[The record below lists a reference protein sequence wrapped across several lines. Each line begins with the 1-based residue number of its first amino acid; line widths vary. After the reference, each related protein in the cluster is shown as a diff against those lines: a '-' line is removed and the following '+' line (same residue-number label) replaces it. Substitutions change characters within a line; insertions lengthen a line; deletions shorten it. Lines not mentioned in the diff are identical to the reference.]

1 MQVVKEEITEIKEK
15 YASPRRSRLVFSGEE
30 ADELLSRASEKQPG
44 VKCTLVY
51 TADDK
56 FKVLTGKQADALN
69 KPLEGKFKPQL
80 VACCKLETVTDRRI
94 FAFTNLGNC
103 HKLDIY
109 SPDYECKLSDAGV
122 SLKELS
128 KDAEEDEKVIAL
140 FEIGERFPV
149 GKLMFFTRKGMI
161 KKTEWSEYDN
171 QRKDSFL
178 AVKLVE
184 EDEVIAVEE
193 ETSEEDTI
201 IIVTKDGI
209 CLNAKKDDVPTQGRI
224 AAGVRGIMLHE
235 GDRVVLMS
243 QINGEG
249 EIIIATSEGKF
260 KKVISSQIEPM
271 GRYKKGSM
279 IVGLREGDSVLLA
292 SYVTKPYT
300 LAVVEKNNAVS
311 ELSSEDIPSAMQSA
325 KARKLPRYAEGAVVK
340 VLPLPYRTES

>member
-1 MQVVKEEITEIKEK
+1 M
-15 YASPRRSRLVFSGEE
+15 
-30 ADELLSRASEKQPG
+30 
-44 VKCTLVY
+44 KCTLVY

-224 AAGVRGIMLHE
+224 AAGRARHHAPRRGQ
-235 GDRVVLMS
+235 GSADVPNPTAR
-243 QINGEG
+243 
-249 EIIIATSEGKF
+249 AR
-260 KKVISSQIEPM
+260 SSSPRPKE
-271 GRYKKGSM
+271 
-279 IVGLREGDSVLLA
+279 
-292 SYVTKPYT
+292 
-300 LAVVEKNNAVS
+300 
-311 ELSSEDIPSAMQSA
+311 SSRRSS
-325 KARKLPRYAEGAVVK
+325 LPK
-340 VLPLPYRTES
+340 